1 MAIVDRTQKPY
12 LIDRDSNIQVGMD
25 LPIRRGDDKDGWF
38 ATSKTTMEAVKNN
51 IVNLLSTTPGERLMQ
66 PNLGV
71 DLRNVLFEQMDES
84 TEIRIQDIILDA
96 FEIWLPFVQV
106 LDIKIVSDNIET
118 DRNQIRIDIIFN
130 IIQDPNTVDSVSM
143 DFASGVD
150 NSGQSGLVAGSG
162 GGSAY

>member
-1 MAIVDRTQKPY
+1 MAIQDTTKKPY
-12 LIDRDSNIQVGMD
+12 IIDRDSNIQVGMD

-51 IVNLLSTTPGERLMQ
+51 IVNLLSTTTGERLMQ

-71 DLRNVLFEQMDES
+71 DLRNILFEQVDES

-150 NSGQSGLVAGSG
+150 NAGQSGLVAGSG

>member
-1 MAIVDRTQKPY
+1 MAIKDTTKKPY
-12 LIDRDSNIQVGMD
+12 IIDRDSNIQVGMD

-51 IVNLLSTTPGERLMQ
+51 IVNLLSTTTGERLMQ
-66 PNLGV
+66 PNLGI
-71 DLRNVLFEQMDES
+71 DLRNVLFEQIDES
-84 TEIRIQDIILDA
+84 TELRIQDIILDA

>member
-1 MAIVDRTQKPY
+1 MAIQDTTKKPY
-12 LIDRDSNIQVGMD
+12 IIDRDSNIQVGMD

-51 IVNLLSTTPGERLMQ
+51 IVNLLSTTTGERLMQ

-71 DLRNVLFEQMDES
+71 DLRNILFEQVDES

>member
-1 MAIVDRTQKPY
+1 MAIQDTTKKPY
-12 LIDRDSNIQVGMD
+12 IIDRDSNIQVGMD

-51 IVNLLSTTPGERLMQ
+51 IVNLLSTTTGERLMQ

>member
-1 MAIVDRTQKPY
+1 MAIQDTTKKPY
-12 LIDRDSNIQVGMD
+12 IIDRDSNIQVGMD

-51 IVNLLSTTPGERLMQ
+51 IVNLLSTTTGERLMQ

-71 DLRNVLFEQMDES
+71 DLRNILFEQVDES
-84 TEIRIQDIILDA
+84 TEIRIQDIILDS
-96 FEIWLPFVQV
+96 FEIWLPFVEV
-106 LDIKIVSDNIET
+106 MDIKIVSDNIET

>member
-1 MAIVDRTQKPY
+1 MAIQDTTKKPY
-12 LIDRDSNIQVGMD
+12 IIDRDSNIQVGMD

-51 IVNLLSTTPGERLMQ
+51 IVNLLSTTTGERLMQ

-71 DLRNVLFEQMDES
+71 DLRNILFEQVDES

-96 FEIWLPFVQV
+96 FESWLPFVEV
-106 LDIKIVSDNIET
+106 SDIKVVSGNMET

>member
-1 MAIVDRTQKPY
+1 MAIQDTTKKPY
-12 LIDRDSNIQVGMD
+12 IIDRDSNIQVGMD

-51 IVNLLSTTPGERLMQ
+51 IVNLLSTTTGERLMQ

-71 DLRNVLFEQMDES
+71 DLRNILFEQVDES
-84 TEIRIQDIILDA
+84 TELRIQDIILDA